1 MKKAYS
7 LPVTKQ
13 ANIYGCA
20 LISAFA
26 PAMSTVCAVPQVII
40 LFNAV

>member
-1 MKKAYS
+1 MKKDYS

-20 LISAFA
+20 LVSVFA
-26 PAMSTVCAVPQVII
+26 PAMSTVCAMPQVII
-40 LFNAV
+40 LFNAI